1 LEFNA
6 LKLLVFEYICGGG
19 MADQALPDYL
29 AAEGRLM
36 LQALIDQLKDLAAIQ
51 LIIPLDKRCNI
62 VVPANAEI
70 IWIDDQSPKN
80 YLSALIAR
88 SDAVWPLAPESQG
101 LLAEIAQQVL
111 DQNKPLLLSSP
122 KTVKLCSDKLAT
134 YHTLIDHNIACV
146 ETLALNQNS
155 LNQFPISVLKPI
167 DGLGCEGSI
176 VVDNPQ
182 QFEQLKS
189 ELTHYICQ
197 PYIAGQAV
205 SLSCLFKQ
213 GQGWLL
219 TCNQQQI
226 QLKQQQFNLSAC
238 LVNVPNRYPDVYQ
251 NLIDQIA
258 KALPELWGYIGIDLI
273 ETAEQGPLLLEINP
287 RLTTSFVGIYPA
299 TGINVAEQVIQ
310 LLTNDPQI
318 KPTQQQIVTV
328 DIHGN

>member
-1 LEFNA
+1 M
-6 LKLLVFEYICGGG
+6 KLLVFEYICGGG
-19 MADQALPDYL
+19 MADQALPDSL
-29 AAEGRLM
+29 AAEGSLM

-51 LIIPLDKRCNI
+51 LLIPLDKRCNI
-62 VVPANAEI
+62 VVPADADI
-70 IWIDDQSPKN
+70 IWIDDQSSKN
-80 YLSALIAR
+80 YLSDLIAQA
-88 SDAVWPLAPESQG
+88 DAVWALAPESQG
-101 LLAEIAQQVL
+101 LLADIAQQVL
-111 DQNKPLLLSSP
+111 NQNKQLLLSSP
-122 KTVKLCSDKLAT
+122 TTVKLCSDKLAT
-134 YHTLIDHNIACV
+134 YQTLIAHKIACV
-146 ETLALNQNS
+146 ETQLLAENS

-189 ELTHYICQ
+189 ELMHYIVQ

-219 TCNQQQI
+219 SCNQQQI
-226 QLKQQQFNLSAC
+226 QLKQQQFHLSAC
-238 LVNVPNRYPDVYQ
+238 LVNVPNRYPEFYQ
-251 NLIDQIA
+251 NLIDKIA
-258 KALPELWGYIGIDLI
+258 NALPELWGYIGIDLI

-310 LLTNDPQI
+310 LLTNAPQI
-318 KPTQQQIVTV
+318 KPTQQHIVTV

>member
-1 LEFNA
+1 M
-6 LKLLVFEYICGGG
+6 KLLVFEYICGGG
-19 MADQALPDYL
+19 MADQVLPDSL

-51 LIIPLDKRCNI
+51 LLIPLDKRCNL
-62 VVPANAEI
+62 VVLPANADI
-70 IWIDDQSPKN
+70 IWIDEQSPKN
-80 YLSALIAR
+80 YLSDLIAQA
-88 SDAVWPLAPESQG
+88 DAVWPLAPESQG
-101 LLAEIAQQVL
+101 LLADIAQQVL
-111 DQNKPLLLSSP
+111 DQNKQLLLSSP
-122 KTVKLCSDKLAT
+122 TTVRLCSDKLAT
-134 YHTLIDHNIACV
+134 YQTLIAHKIACV
-146 ETLALNQNS
+146 ETQLLEQNS
-155 LNQFPISVLKPI
+155 LNQYPISVLKPI

-182 QFEQLKS
+182 QFQQLKS
-189 ELTHYICQ
+189 ELTNYILQ
-197 PYIAGQAV
+197 PYVAGQAV

-219 TCNQQQI
+219 SCNQQQI

-238 LVNVPNRYPDVYQ
+238 MVNVPNPYSEFYQ
-251 NLIDQIA
+251 NLIDKIA

-310 LLTNDPQI
+310 LLTNSPQI
-318 KPTQQQIVTV
+318 KPTQQHIVTV

>member
-1 LEFNA
+1 M
-6 LKLLVFEYICGGG
+6 KLLVFEYICGGG
-19 MADQALPDYL
+19 MADQVLPDSL

-51 LIIPLDKRCNI
+51 LLITLDKRCNL
-62 VVPANAEI
+62 VVLPANADI
-70 IWIDDQSPKN
+70 IWIDEQSPKN
-80 YLSALIAR
+80 YLSDLIAQA
-88 SDAVWPLAPESQG
+88 DAVWPLAPESQG
-101 LLAEIAQQVL
+101 LLTDIAQQVL
-111 DQNKPLLLSSP
+111 DQNKQLLLSSP
-122 KTVKLCSDKLAT
+122 TTVRLCSDKLAT
-134 YHTLIDHNIACV
+134 YQTLIAHKIACV
-146 ETLALNQNS
+146 ETQLLEQNS
-155 LNQFPISVLKPI
+155 LNQYPISVLKPI

-182 QFEQLKS
+182 QFEQLKAD
-189 ELTHYICQ
+189 LTHYIVQ

-219 TCNQQQI
+219 SCNQQQI

-238 LVNVPNRYPDVYQ
+238 MVNVPNRYPEFYQ
-251 NLIDQIA
+251 NLIDKIA

-273 ETAEQGPLLLEINP
+273 ETADQGPLLLEINP

-310 LLTNDPQI
+310 LLTNAPQI
-318 KPTQQQIVTV
+318 KPTQQHIVTV

>member
-1 LEFNA
+1 M
-6 LKLLVFEYICGGG
+6 KLLVFEYICGGG
-19 MADQALPDYL
+19 MAEQALPDSL

-36 LQALIDQLKDLAAIQ
+36 LQALIDQLKELASIE
-51 LIIPLDKRCNI
+51 LLIPLDKRCNI
-62 VVPANAEI
+62 AVPANANI
-70 IWIDDQSPKN
+70 IWVDDQSHKN
-80 YLSALIAR
+80 YLSNLIAQA
-88 SDAVWPLAPESQG
+88 DAVWPLAPESQG
-101 LLAEIAQQVL
+101 LLADIAQQVL
-111 DQNKPLLLSSP
+111 DQNKQLLLSSP
-122 KTVKLCSDKLAT
+122 TTVKLCSDKFAT
-134 YHTLIDHNIACV
+134 YQTLIAHKIACV
-146 ETLALNQNS
+146 ETQVLAENS

-182 QFEQLKS
+182 QFEQLKA
-189 ELTHYICQ
+189 ELTHYIFQ
-197 PYIAGQAV
+197 PYIAGQAL

-238 LVNVPNRYPDVYQ
+238 LVNIPNHYPEFYQ
-251 NLIDQIA
+251 NLIDKIA
-258 KALPELWGYIGIDLI
+258 KALPELWGYVGIDLI
-273 ETAEQGPLLLEINP
+273 ETVEQGPLLLEINP

-310 LLTNDPQI
+310 LLTKAPQI
-318 KPTQQQIVTV
+318 KPTQQHIITV

>member
-1 LEFNA
+1 M
-6 LKLLVFEYICGGG
+6 KLLVFEYVCGGG
-19 MADQALPDYL
+19 MAHQVLPDSL
-29 AAEGRLM
+29 AAEGGLM
-36 LQALIDQLKDLAAIQ
+36 LQALINQLKDLVAIQ
-51 LIIPLDKRCNI
+51 LLIPLDKRCNI
-62 VVPANAEI
+62 AVPTNADV

-80 YLSALIAR
+80 YLTDLIAQA
-88 SDAVWPLAPESQG
+88 DAVWPLAPESQG
-101 LLAEIAQQVL
+101 LLADIAQQVL
-111 DQNKPLLLSSP
+111 DQNKQLFLSSP
-122 KTVKLCSDKLAT
+122 TTVKLCSDKLAT
-134 YHTLIDHNIACV
+134 YQSLIADKIPCV
-146 ETLALNQNS
+146 ETLAFDQNS
-155 LNQFPISVLKPI
+155 SPNQFPISVLKPI

-189 ELTHYICQ
+189 ELIDYIVQ

-226 QLKQQQFNLSAC
+226 QLSQQQFHLTAC
-238 LVNVPNRYPDVYQ
+238 VVNVHTRYHEFYQ
-251 NLIDQIA
+251 NLIAKVA

-318 KPTQQQIVTV
+318 KPTRQQIVTV

>member
-1 LEFNA
+1 M
-6 LKLLVFEYICGGG
+6 KLLVFEYICGGG
-19 MADQALPDYL
+19 MADQTLPDSL

-36 LQALIDQLKDLAAIQ
+36 LQALIDQLKDLATIQ
-51 LIIPLDKRCNI
+51 LLIPLDKRCNI
-62 VVPANAEI
+62 VVPANADI

-80 YLSALIAR
+80 YLSALITQV
-88 SDAVWPLAPESQG
+88 DAVWPLAPESQG
-101 LLAEIAQQVL
+101 LLADIAQQVL
-111 DQNKPLLLSSP
+111 DQNKQLLLSSP
-122 KTVKLCSDKLAT
+122 TTVKLCSDKLAT
-134 YHTLIDHNIACV
+134 YQTLIAHKIACV
-146 ETLALNQNS
+146 ETQVLEKNS

-182 QFEQLKS
+182 QFQQLKS
-189 ELTHYICQ
+189 ELTHYIVQ
-197 PYIAGQAV
+197 PYVAGQAV
-205 SLSCLFKQ
+205 SLSCLFRQ

-226 QLKQQQFNLSAC
+226 QLKHQQFHLSAC
-238 LVNVPNRYPDVYQ
+238 LVNAPNRYPEFYQ
-251 NLIDQIA
+251 NLIDKIA

-310 LLTNDPQI
+310 LLTNTPQI
-318 KPTQQQIVTV
+318 QPTQQHIVTV

>member
-1 LEFNA
+1 M
-6 LKLLVFEYICGGG
+6 KLLVFEYICGGG
-19 MADQALPDYL
+19 MADQALPDSL

-36 LQALIDQLKDLAAIQ
+36 LQALINQLKDLATIQ
-51 LIIPLDKRCNI
+51 LLIPLDKRCNL
-62 VVPANAEI
+62 VVPPANADI

-80 YLSALIAR
+80 YLSDLIAQA
-88 SDAVWPLAPESQG
+88 DAVWPLAPESQG
-101 LLAEIAQQVL
+101 LLADIAQQVL
-111 DQNKPLLLSSP
+111 DQNKQLLLSSP
-122 KTVKLCSDKLAT
+122 TTVKLCSDKLAT
-134 YHTLIDHNIACV
+134 YQTLIAHKIACV
-146 ETLALNQNS
+146 ETQLLAQNS

-182 QFEQLKS
+182 QFQQLKS
-189 ELTHYICQ
+189 ELTHYIVQ

-226 QLKQQQFNLSAC
+226 QLKQQQFHLSAC
-238 LVNVPNRYPDVYQ
+238 WVNVPNRYPEFYQ
-251 NLIDQIA
+251 NLIDKIA

-273 ETAEQGPLLLEINP
+273 ETTEQGPLLLEINP

-318 KPTQQQIVTV
+318 KPTQQHIVTV

>member
-1 LEFNA
+1 M
-6 LKLLVFEYICGGG
+6 KLLVFEYICGGG
-19 MADQALPDYL
+19 MADQVLPDSL

-51 LIIPLDKRCNI
+51 LLIPLDKRCNL
-62 VVPANAEI
+62 VVLPANADI
-70 IWIDDQSPKN
+70 IWIDEQSPKN
-80 YLSALIAR
+80 YLSDLIAQA
-88 SDAVWPLAPESQG
+88 DAVWPLAPESQG

-111 DQNKPLLLSSP
+111 DQNKQLLLSSP
-122 KTVKLCSDKLAT
+122 TTVRLCSDKLAT
-134 YHTLIDHNIACV
+134 YQTLIAHKIACV
-146 ETLALNQNS
+146 ETQLLEQNS
-155 LNQFPISVLKPI
+155 LNQYPISVLKPI

-182 QFEQLKS
+182 QFQQLKS
-189 ELTHYICQ
+189 KLTHYIVQ

-238 LVNVPNRYPDVYQ
+238 MVNVPNPYPEFYQ
-251 NLIDQIA
+251 NLIDKIA

-273 ETAEQGPLLLEINP
+273 ETDEQGPLLLEINP

-310 LLTNDPQI
+310 LLTNAPQI
-318 KPTQQQIVTV
+318 KPTQQHIVTV